1 MKNKIQ
7 IFIALLLICNTALLL
22 AQSDYEEWL
31 KKDQQQ
37 FDEYKTEQ
45 DRLFME
51 FLENDWKEFQ
61 VFQGLKA
68 DDTPKPAEIPQA
80 EPQPLQQT
88 EIERNDTI
96 KELDVPEVHKSFKSP
111 EKKLKAKPDVK
122 PWEQKE
128 QVETPQIQTKKEV
141 QKTDVLSI
149 SVDFYEAPVSIPDES
164 SLRISL
170 KGKPDNE
177 SIAEYWKSMSN
188 AKFEGALQSA
198 ETYKKSLA
206 LNDWGY
212 CSLVYSIG
220 EKINS
225 GDGTDALL
233 LTWFML
239 NKSGYDAKIG
249 YSDNNVYLLLPSKDD
264 IFGAPYFAIDKK
276 RFYVMSLDGK
286 ELQLGSMYTYEG
298 DYPDANKVIS
308 LNLNTLPVLWGNV
321 PKQVTFSYNGTDY
334 TINYTYNKN
343 IVKFLNTYPHTSYP
357 IYFNTPLMDQSYASL
372 VAQLKPILTG
382 KSKSEALNILLRF
395 VQTAFE
401 YKTDQ
406 QQFGKEKCLFA
417 EETLFYPYC
426 DCEDRSVIF
435 AYLVKKLLGLEV
447 IGLDYPGHIATAVKI
462 DNVPGD
468 YVTVNGKKYLIC
480 DPTYI
485 NANIGMSMPRYKNV
499 KPEIVQISQ
508 K

>member
-1 MKNKIQ
+1 VPS
-7 IFIALLLICNTALLL
+7 L
-22 AQSDYEEWL
+22 
-31 KKDQQQ
+31 KDQQQ

-45 DRLFME
+45 DKLFMQ
-51 FLENDWKEFQ
+51 FLEDDWKEFQ
-61 VFQGLKA
+61 IFQGLIV

-96 KELDVPEVHKSFKSP
+96 KELDVPEVHKSYKSP
-111 EKKLKAKPDVK
+111 DKEIKAKPDVK

-141 QKTDVLSI
+141 QKNDVLSI
-149 SVDFYEAPVSIPDES
+149 SVDFYEAPVSLPDEA

-170 KGKPDNE
+170 KGKPNNE
-177 SIAEYWKSMSN
+177 SISEYWKKISN
-188 AKFEGALQSA
+188 AKFEGTLDKA
-198 ETYKKSLA
+198 ESYKKSLA

-212 CSLVYSIG
+212 CMLLYDIG
-220 EKINS
+220 NVINNE
-225 GDGTDALL
+225 DETDALL
-233 LTWFML
+233 FTWFML

-264 IFGAPYFAIDKK
+264 IFGAPYFTIDNR

-298 DYPDANKVIS
+298 DYPDANKVVS

-321 PKQVTFSYNGTDY
+321 PKQVTFSYNGTSY
-334 TINYTYNKN
+334 TIKYTYNKN
-343 IVKFLNTYPHTSYP
+343 IVNFLNTYPHTTYP
-357 IYFNTPLMDQSYASL
+357 IYFNTPLMDQSYSSL
-372 VAQLKPILTG
+372 VEQLKPILTG

-468 YVTVNGKKYLIC
+468 HVTVNGKKYLIC

>member
-1 MKNKIQ
+1 MKNKIR
-7 IFIALLLICNTALLL
+7 IIIACLLILNTVHLL
-22 AQSDYEEWL
+22 AQSDYEKWL
-31 KKDQQQ
+31 KKDQQK
-37 FDEYKTEQ
+37 FDDYKTEQ
-45 DRLFME
+45 DKLFMQ
-51 FLENDWKEFQ
+51 FLEDDWKQFQ

-88 EIERNDTI
+88 EIERNDRI
-96 KELDVPEVHKSFKSP
+96 KELFVPKIHKSMKSP
-111 EKKLKAKPDVK
+111 GDLKVK
-122 PWEQKE
+122 E
-128 QVETPQIQTKKEV
+128 ETAQFKTKKQT
-141 QKTDVLSI
+141 QKTDVLSLN
-149 SVDFYEAPVSIPDES
+149 VDFYEAPISLPDET
-164 SLRISL
+164 SLKISL
-170 KGKPDNE
+170 KGKPNNE
-177 SIAEYWKSMSN
+177 SIAEYWKKISN
-188 AKFEGALQSA
+188 AEFEGSLQKTES
-198 ETYKKSLA
+198 YKKSLA

-212 CSLVYSIG
+212 CMLLYDIG
-220 EKINS
+220 KVINN
-225 GDGTDALL
+225 GDEAEALL
-233 LTWFML
+233 FTWFML
-239 NKSGYDAKIG
+239 NKSGYDTKIG
-249 YSDNNVYLLLPSKDD
+249 YSNEQVYLLMPSKDE
-264 IFGAPYFAIDKK
+264 IFGAPYFTIDNR

-286 ELQLGSMYTYEG
+286 ELELGSMYTYEG
-298 DYPDANKVIS
+298 DYPDANKIVS
-308 LNLNTLPVLWGNV
+308 LNLNTLPVLCGNV
-321 PKQVTFSYNGTDY
+321 PKQVNFSYNGTNY
-334 TINYTYNKN
+334 TIKYTYNKN
-343 IVKFLNTYPHTSYP
+343 IVNFLNTYPHTSYP
-357 IYFNTPLMDQSYASL
+357 IYFNTPLMDQSYSSL
-372 VAQLKPILTG
+372 VEQLKPILSG

-468 YVTVNGKKYLIC
+468 HVLVNGKKYLIC

>member
-1 MKNKIQ
+1 MKNKIHV
-7 IFIALLLICNTALLL
+7 FIAILLVFNTAPLL

-31 KKDQQQ
+31 KKEQQKIE
-37 FDEYKTEQ
+37 DYKNEQ
-45 DRLFME
+45 DKLFMQ
-51 FLENDWKEFQ
+51 FLEDDWKQFR
-61 VFQGLKA
+61 VFQGLKV
-68 DDTPKPAEIPQA
+68 DDTPKPAVIPQA

-88 EIERNDTI
+88 EKERDDTV
-96 KELDVPEVHKSFKSP
+96 KELDVPKSHTSMKSP
-111 EKKLKAKPDVK
+111 QTQLKTKHGTIPAEQQAK
-122 PWEQKE
+122 E
-128 QVETPQIQTKKEV
+128 
-141 QKTDVLSI
+141 DVLSPHFNFYKMPI
-149 SVDFYEAPVSIPDES
+149 SMPDES
-164 SLRISL
+164 SLNISL
-170 KGKPDNE
+170 KGNPNNE
-177 SIAEYWKSMSN
+177 SIAEYWKKISN
-188 AKFEGALQSA
+188 AKFESTLKKA
-198 ETYKKSLA
+198 ESYKNSLA

-212 CSLVYSIG
+212 CMLLYNIGNVINNGNEAESL
-220 EKINS
+220 
-225 GDGTDALL
+225 LF
-233 LTWFML
+233 TWFML
-239 NKSGYDAKIG
+239 NKSGYDAKVG
-249 YSDNNVYLLLPSKDD
+249 YLDNQIYLLLTSKDD
-264 IFGAPYFAIDKK
+264 IFGAPYFTIDNR

-298 DYPDANKVIS
+298 DYPDANKIIS
-308 LNLNTLPVLWGNV
+308 LNMNTLPALCGDV
-321 PKQVTFSYNGTDY
+321 PKQVKFSYNGIDY
-334 TINYTYNKN
+334 TIKYTYNKN
-343 IVKFLNTYPHTSYP
+343 IVNFLNTYPHTSYP
-357 IYFNTPLMDQSYASL
+357 IYFNAPLMNESYASL
-372 VAQLKPILTG
+372 VEQLKPILTG
-382 KSKSEALNILLRF
+382 KTKSEALNILLRF

-417 EETLFYPYC
+417 EETLYYPYC
-426 DCEDRSVIF
+426 DCEDRSIIF